1 MSITSIIKIGTDGR
15 MTLPSAIR
23 DQLSLNGEDE
33 LQLDCLQGGVLVLKK
48 VNSVTKFQEWLT
60 E

>member
-1 MSITSIIKIGTDGR
+1 MPITSIIKIGSDGR

-23 DQLSLNGEDE
+23 DQLCLNGEDE
-33 LQLDCLQGGVLVLKK
+33 LQLDCLPGGVLILKK
-48 VNSVTKFQEWLT
+48 ANIGTRFQEWLT